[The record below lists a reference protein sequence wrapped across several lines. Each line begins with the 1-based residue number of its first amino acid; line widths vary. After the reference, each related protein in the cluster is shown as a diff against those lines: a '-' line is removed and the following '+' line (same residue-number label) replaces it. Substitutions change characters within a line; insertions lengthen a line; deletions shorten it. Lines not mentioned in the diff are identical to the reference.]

1 MFTLRNLWIVP
12 MRGVGQVLFQENAL
26 SGALM
31 LLGIAVGS
39 PTAALLALAGNVLGN
54 LAARVFRYPVA
65 DIERGLYG
73 FNGTLVG
80 IAVGVFFPL
89 GWQAALLLVAGSV
102 ASSPIARIFARC
114 RIPGFTA
121 PFIPAITMS
130 RG

>member
-65 DIERGLYG
+65 DIER
-73 FNGTLVG
+73 
-80 IAVGVFFPL
+80 
-89 GWQAALLLVAGSV
+89 
-102 ASSPIARIFARC
+102 
-114 RIPGFTA
+114 
-121 PFIPAITMS
+121 
-130 RG
+130 